1 MSPLPVD
8 EGEPIVLIHGFSA
21 TPVIWTPILP
31 ALQAQHPTLAVT
43 LDGHVGGAPI
53 APEKV
58 SVAVIAEGVERDM
71 DAAGF
76 ARAHL
81 VGNSLGGWLA
91 LELARRGRAI
101 SVMAIAPGG
110 SWEPG
115 SSDDEHLQA
124 HLARNGKAARQWLP
138 LLEPAV
144 RVSRLRR
151 LVFGQMVNHGDRIP
165 PGIAAEMLRASAR
178 CPVHGE
184 LREAMFAPGHG
195 LEVNGIACPVLLAW
209 GSDDRLTPKDT
220 YGQRIRARLPSAEW
234 RELPDAGH
242 IAMFDA
248 PDALAGLILGFAA
261 AHPAQG

>member
-1 MSPLPVD
+1 M
-8 EGEPIVLIHGFSA
+8 GEPIVLIHGFSA
-21 TPVIWTPILP
+21 TPIIWTPILS
-31 ALQAQHPTLAVT
+31 ALQAEHPTLAIT
-43 LDGHVGGAPI
+43 LDGHVGGRAI
-53 APEKV
+53 TPEKV
-58 SVAVIAEGVERDM
+58 SVTAVADGVERDM

-101 SVMAIAPGG
+101 SVVAIAPGG

-124 HLARNGKAARQWLP
+124 HLARNGKAARRWLF

-151 LVFGQMVNHGDRIP
+151 AVFGQMVNHGDRIP
-165 PGIAAEMLRASAR
+165 PEIAAEMLRASAG
-178 CPVHGE
+178 CAIHGK
-184 LREAMFAPGHG
+184 LREAMFVPGNG
-195 LEVNGIACPVLLAW
+195 LEVNGIDSPVLLAW
-209 GSDDRLTPKDT
+209 GSDDRLTPKET
-220 YGQRIRARLPSAEW
+220 YGQRIRTRLPSAEW

-242 IAMFDA
+242 IPMFDG
-248 PDALAGLILGFAA
+248 PDALADLILRFVA
-261 AHPAQG
+261 AHSAQG